1 MDIAHYNKQEIRLE
15 TMSRDSYQIIYE
27 ASLRDDVSCVHC
39 HTPVRFYLGIE
50 RAPYFYHPN
59 KDAHAAC
66 SHLSV
71 PAKKEKKETEVSYK
85 EQNGFRIPTGRAIS
99 DTKED
104 TVTWKAKQ
112 TVKKIPA
119 FMEEIHEEQ
128 YSLSDDTN
136 FPLDK
141 KQYKAVTTT
150 EGPLL
155 ILAGAGSG
163 KTRVLTART
172 AYMIAKKDIPAKSIM
187 LVTFTAKA
195 AAEMKERINHFPMLT
210 RQDVQDVV
218 IGTFHSLFYK
228 IILHHDS
235 VRWGS
240 SRLLKFE
247 WQRDRIMKEIARE
260 KDLDEKEFA
269 FDAAMQ
275 QISYWKN
282 TLTSPESIKPA
293 DEWEETVSY
302 LYKRYEEEKQQHGY
316 FDFDDMLYGCY
327 ELLKNNPDLVA
338 RYQRRFHYF
347 LIDEFQDI
355 NTVQYE
361 IIRLL
366 SSHTNNLCIVG
377 DDDQSIYAFRGSDPT
392 FILEFDQHYPDAKII
407 TLSENYRSSH
417 RIVSAANN
425 VIRLNKKRR
434 AKKMK
439 AQYDSDKTPLFFFPY
454 DEEEEAT
461 MIVQDIKE
469 RIEKGANPSDFAI
482 LYRTNTASR
491 ALFERLTQSS
501 LPFIIEQD
509 AESFYERRMIKS
521 LLAFLRLSVNDNDE
535 QALQHLL
542 VSLFLKQSALQD
554 VKALSI
560 LEDCSYIE
568 ALGKL
573 TNVQSFQQR
582 KLKKLVPLFK
592 GLHKLSPA
600 VAIEKIEKD
609 MGFSDFVKK
618 RGNEGNVMDKGSDD
632 IRDFKVVARKFT
644 TIKQLLDHVDDM
656 IAKNKEMKK
665 LSKQYKQAISLL
677 TIHRSKGLE
686 YKHVYLLS
694 MVDGSLPHDYAL
706 ESLRNGDHAPLE
718 EERRLCY
725 VAMTRAQETLYISI
739 PQMRRGRTTYSSR
752 FLQSLQ

>member
-1 MDIAHYNKQEIRLE
+1 M
-15 TMSRDSYQIIYE
+15 YQVMHE
-27 ASLRDDVSCVHC
+27 ASLRDNIHC
-39 HTPVRFYLGIE
+39 IHCNTPVRLYIGIE
-50 RAPYFYHPN
+50 HPPHFYHSN
-59 KDAHAAC
+59 
-66 SHLSV
+66 
-71 PAKKEKKETEVSYK
+71 KEKHAQCSPLREPSPKKDKSAEISYK
-85 EQNGFRIPTGRAIS
+85 EQHGFRLPTSRSITE
-99 DTKED
+99 TKEEI
-104 TVTWKAKQ
+104 TWKETK
-112 TVKKIPA
+112 TITSIPS
-119 FMEEIHEEQ
+119 FTEDTCEEQ
-128 YSLSDDTN
+128 YSLSDNMD

-141 KQYKAVTTT
+141 KQYEAVTTT

-172 AYMIAKKDIPAKSIM
+172 AYMIAEKNIPARSIM

-195 AAEMKERINHFPMLT
+195 AAEMKERIRHFPMLT
-210 RQDVQDVV
+210 RQHIQEVV

-228 IILHHDS
+228 IILHHDPE
-235 VRWGS
+235 RWDS
-240 SRLLKFE
+240 SRLLKYE

-260 KDLDEKEFA
+260 RTLDEKEFA

-282 TLTSPESIKPA
+282 TLTSPDSIKPK
-293 DEWEETVSY
+293 DEWEETVAY
-302 LYKRYEEEKQQHGY
+302 LYKRYEEQKNEHGY

-327 ELLKNNPDLVA
+327 ELLKNNPELVA

-347 LIDEFQDI
+347 LIDEFQDV

-361 IIRLL
+361 IIRIL

-392 FILEFDQHYPDAKII
+392 FILEFDQHYPDAKVI
-407 TLSENYRSSH
+407 TLSENYRSNH
-417 RIVSAANN
+417 RIVSAANK

-482 LYRTNTASR
+482 LYRINTSSR
-491 ALFERLTQSS
+491 ALFERLSQSS

-509 AESFYERRMIKS
+509 TESFYERRMVKS
-521 LLAFLRLSVNDNDE
+521 LLSFLRLSMNDNDE

-554 VKALSI
+554 LKAISI
-560 LEDCSYIE
+560 LEDCSYVE

-582 KLKKLVPLFK
+582 KLKKIAPLFK
-592 GLHKLSPA
+592 ELHKLSPA

-609 MGFSDFVKK
+609 MGFSDFIKK

-644 TIKQLLDHVDDM
+644 TIRELLDHIDDM

-665 LSKQYKQAISLL
+665 LSKQYTNAISLL

-686 YKHVYLLS
+686 YKYVYLLS

-706 ESLRNGDHAPLE
+706 ESFRNGDSSPLE

-725 VAMTRAQETLYISI
+725 VGMTRAQETLYISV
-739 PQMRRGRTTYSSR
+739 PQMRRGRTAHSSR
-752 FLQSLQ
+752 FLQTLH

>member
-1 MDIAHYNKQEIRLE
+1 MDIAHYNKQDIRLD
-15 TMSRDSYQIIYE
+15 TMSRDMYQVIYE
-27 ASLRDDVSCVHC
+27 ASLRDEVLCIHC
-39 HTPVRFYLGIE
+39 QHPVRFYIGIE
-50 RAPYFYHPN
+50 YTPYFYHPN
-59 KDAHAAC
+59 KDAHATC
-66 SHLSV
+66 SQLAV
-71 PAKKEKKETEVSYK
+71 PSPKEKKTTSISYK
-85 EQNGFRIPTGRAIS
+85 EQNGFKLPTSRSIA
-99 DTKED
+99 DTKVEE
-104 TVTWKAKQ
+104 VIWKEKQ
-112 TVKKIPA
+112 PIKSIPS
-119 FMEEIHEEQ
+119 FTEETQEEQ
-128 YSLSDDTN
+128 YSLSDDMH

-141 KQYKAVTTT
+141 KQYEAVTTT

-172 AYMIAKKDIPAKSIM
+172 AYMITEKNIPAKSIM

-195 AAEMKERINHFPMLT
+195 AAEMKERIHHFSMLT
-210 RQDVQDVV
+210 RQDVQDIV

-228 IILHHDS
+228 IILHHDP
-235 VRWGS
+235 VRWDS
-240 SRLLKFE
+240 ARLLKFE
-247 WQRDRIMKEIARE
+247 WQKDRIMKEIARE
-260 KDLDEKEFA
+260 RDLDEKEFA

-293 DEWEETVSY
+293 DDWEETVAY
-302 LYKRYEEEKQQHGY
+302 LYKRYEEQKQQHGY

-327 ELLKNNPDLVA
+327 ELLKNNQELVA

-361 IIRLL
+361 IIRML
-366 SSHTNNLCIVG
+366 SNHTNNLCIVG

-392 FILEFDQHYPDAKII
+392 FILEFDQHYPDAKIV
-407 TLSENYRSSH
+407 TLNENYRSSH
-417 RIVSAANN
+417 RIVSAANK

-439 AQYDSDKTPLFFFPY
+439 AQYDSDKTPLFFYPY

-509 AESFYERRMIKS
+509 SESFYERRMIKS
-521 LLAFLRLSVNDNDE
+521 LLAFLRLSINDNDE

-554 VKALSI
+554 IKAISI

-582 KLKKLVPLFK
+582 KLKKIAPLFK
-592 GLHKLSPA
+592 GLHKLSPV
-600 VAIEKIEKD
+600 VAMEKIEKD

-618 RGNEGNVMDKGSDD
+618 RGNEGNMMDKGSDD

-644 TIKQLLDHVDDM
+644 TIQQLLDHVDDM

-665 LSKQYKQAISLL
+665 LSKQYNNAISLL

-686 YKHVYLLS
+686 YKYVYLLS

-706 ESLRNGDHAPLE
+706 ESLRNGDHSPLE